1 MIGPG
6 LKDHSTRHS
15 DLTHFFLIVFFLI
28 LLSLFQNPNLK
39 NESIFGYG
47 RVFVVQKMGVF
58 GLGLGICFWVFVFD
72 WDLDVDFGFC
82 DMGFG
87 YGVCVSLLDCVTC
100 MFVLCN
106 ACVWNL
112 CTNVDIYE

>member
-1 MIGPG
+1 M
-6 LKDHSTRHS
+6 
-15 DLTHFFLIVFFLI
+15 
-28 LLSLFQNPNLK
+28 
-39 NESIFGYG
+39 
-47 RVFVVQKMGVF
+47 
-58 GLGLGICFWVFVFD
+58 FD

-87 YGVCVSLLDCVTC
+87 YGVCASLLDRVMC

-112 CTNVDIYE
+112 CSSVDIYE